1 MKALMVVAA
10 IAVIAAGIGTGDAW
24 AGDSKTFTI
33 SCTIPEI
40 PGVNVPV
47 AVEKI
52 VPQQEQQATAPRE
65 PAAAQDELQVRQ
77 TEQDSTI
84 LMYTYVSR

>member
-1 MKALMVVAA
+1 MKALIGVLVM
-10 IAVIAAGIGTGDAW
+10 AVMMAGIGMGNAW

-40 PGVNVPV
+40 PGVNVP
-47 AVEKI
+47 AIEERI
-52 VPQQEQQATAPRE
+52 TLPQEEPQAQPQEAARAQEEPQLITAEQADT
-65 PAAAQDELQVRQ
+65 V
-77 TEQDSTI
+77 